1 MVQCSRVMESK
12 AEPWWSL
19 VESSR
24 VGVSGGGAPTLL
36 RTS

>member
-1 MVQCSRVMESK
+1 MDALGLHEISREITDGMG
-12 AEPWWSL
+12 
-19 VESSR
+19 